1 MTERQAV
8 WPFFSEEEA
17 LTKVGKRIRTG
28 VEFSGVPRGSVGRV
42 IRADRA
48 TGGFDLAIA
57 WDLPSAVRG
66 LRADPTKPL
75 VDWFTKDEYERF
87 LDEELEEEAGL

>member
-1 MTERQAV
+1 MRERQAV

-57 WDLPSAVRG
+57 WDLPTEVRAY
-66 LRADPTKPL
+66 RPDPTKL
-75 VDWFTKDEYERF
+75 VVDWFTKDEYERF
-87 LDEELEEEAGL
+87 LDELEDEPGP

>member
-1 MTERQAV
+1 MRERQAV

-17 LTKVGKRIRTG
+17 LTKVGKRIQTG

-57 WDLPSAVRG
+57 WDLPSEVRAF
-66 LRADPTKPL
+66 RADPTKPL

-87 LDEELEEEAGL
+87 LDELEDEPAR